1 MEGKNLLT
9 EKNIL
14 FLYVIMFSV
23 GVAGHLIGQLK
34 GLIIPLTPFT
44 LLFLGTVTI
53 IAPGVSANSS
63 SPLREKKFLTWFA
76 VTYLVTFTL
85 EAVGVKTGLI
95 FGEYI
100 YGDTLG
106 IKLFEVPL
114 IIGFNW
120 VLVILGSVILAAKF
134 TSNKYTVAFITGIIA
149 VLFDIIL
156 EPVAISLD
164 YWQWAG
170 GAIPL
175 QNYIAWFVI
184 SFFAALY
191 YGAMKIEFKS
201 VSPIHYL
208 AAQAVFF
215 MILLIFMS

>member
-1 MEGKNLLT
+1 MEGKKILT
-9 EKNIL
+9 ERNIL
-14 FLYVIMFSV
+14 FLYIIMFSV

-53 IAPGVSANSS
+53 LSS
-63 SPLREKKFLTWFA
+63 GIGRNVTPSLSNKNFLIWFA
-76 VTYLVTFTL
+76 VTYVVTFGL
-85 EAVGVKTGLI
+85 EAIGVKTGLV
-95 FGEYI
+95 FGAYT

-106 IKLFEVPL
+106 TKLFEVPL

-120 VLVILGSVILAAKF
+120 VLVILGSVVLAAKF
-134 TSNKYTVAFITGIIA
+134 TSNKYAVALITAIIA

-164 YWQWAG
+164 YWQWSG

-184 SFFAALY
+184 SFFAAFY

-201 VSPIHYL
+201 ISPVHYL

-215 MILLIFMS
+215 MILLIFMN